1 MKRFLFALLLLFF
14 CFATAFFGFCRLEK
28 SSLELIQKLSAAA
41 ELIKSGNISKAGDE
55 LKKVEK
61 LQKENLSFSVFL
73 DHTTLDALD
82 SSLPSILEILSSG
95 DSEKAFEEIQKSIA
109 VLNDIIEEQKISIG
123 NVL

>member
-1 MKRFLFALLLLFF
+1 MRFF
-14 CFATAFFGFCRLEK
+14 CFFSALQRRFSAFFGLK
-28 SSLELIQKLSAAA
+28 KA
-41 ELIKSGNISKAGDE
+41 EDE
-55 LKKVEK
+55 LKEIEK
-61 LQKENLSFSVFL
+61 LQKENLSFNVFL